1 MIASVGYTWILGT
14 VLISAVLLL
23 YYLEVRVSVLLV
35 ISVILLICGCFFL
48 VFFRDPERRIGGGI
62 VSPADGRILAIY
74 DQTGLLRI
82 GIFMGVTN
90 VHVNRAPL
98 KGRVISVIHKPGGFM
113 PAYLQESARNERVI
127 TTMNT
132 MIGRIKIIQIA
143 GILAKRI
150 VPYIKSGQ
158 ELKKGERIGII
169 QFGSRVD
176 LIMPSNRIRTLVK
189 KGQSVKAGST
199 TIAELKR

>member
-1 MIASVGYTWILGT
+1 MIARGGYTWILGT
-14 VLISAVLLL
+14 LLISAVILLF
-23 YYLEVRVSVLLV
+23 YLEVRVSVLLA
-35 ISVILLICGCFFL
+35 ISIILLICDCFFL
-48 VFFRDPERRIGGGI
+48 LFFRDPERRISSGI

-74 DQTGLLRI
+74 DQSGLMRI
-82 GIFMGVTN
+82 GIFMSVTD

-98 KGRVISVIHKPGGFM
+98 KGRVISVTHKPGGFI
-113 PAYLQESARNERVI
+113 PAYRQESVRNERVI

-132 MIGRIKIIQIA
+132 NIGRIKVIQIA

-150 VPYIKSGQ
+150 VPYIKTGQ

-176 LIMPSNRIRTLVK
+176 LIMPSNRIKILVK
-189 KGQSVKAGST
+189 NGHRVKAGST

>member
-1 MIASVGYTWILGT
+1 MIARGGYTWILGT
-14 VLISAVLLL
+14 LLISAVILLF
-23 YYLEVRVSVLLV
+23 YLEVRVSVLLA
-35 ISVILLICGCFFL
+35 ISIILLISDCFFL
-48 VFFRDPERRIGGGI
+48 LFFRDPERRIARGI

-74 DQTGLLRI
+74 DRSGLLRI
-82 GIFMGVTN
+82 GIFMSVTD

-98 KGRVISVIHKPGGFM
+98 NGRVISVTHKPGSFI
-113 PAYLQESARNERVI
+113 PAYRQESVRNERLI

-132 MIGRIKIIQIA
+132 NIGRIKVIQIA

-150 VPYIKSGQ
+150 VPYIKQGK

-176 LIMPSNRIRTLVK
+176 LIMPSNKIRTLVK
-189 KGQSVKAGST
+189 KGQRVKAGST